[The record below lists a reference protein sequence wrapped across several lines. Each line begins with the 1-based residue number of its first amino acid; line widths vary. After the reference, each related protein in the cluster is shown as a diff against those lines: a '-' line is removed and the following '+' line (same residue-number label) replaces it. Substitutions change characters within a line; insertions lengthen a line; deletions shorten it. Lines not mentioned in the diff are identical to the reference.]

1 MRLDNF
7 DLNLLVAFNVLM
19 EERSVTAAARRMNI
33 TQPAMSA
40 ALKRLRESFQDELLV
55 QNGKKM
61 FPTPHALALAPEVE
75 ATLVRFRSLISTG
88 TVFDPATSKRQFK
101 LVTSD
106 YITTV
111 LLVPLIRTLHE
122 EAPGIRLDLSL
133 PSPESP
139 ELIERGEAD
148 LVISPERFMIGN
160 HPREKI
166 FEERLVVVGCRSNP
180 ALEGSMSVERF
191 LGCGH
196 VSTRIAGRDT
206 FIEEALGKTIG
217 ERRVEVTAQSFIQ
230 VPWLLR
236 NTNRLAVMHERL
248 AKVCADPLSLR
259 IADPDFDL
267 PVMAEMMMYHSTRS
281 KDEGLAWLRRKLIE
295 VARSSS

>member
-19 EERSVTAAARRMNI
+19 EERSVTAAARRLNI

-40 ALKRLRESFQDELLV
+40 ALKRLRNSFQDELLV

-61 FPTPHALALAPEVE
+61 FPTPHALALAPEVD
-75 ATLVRFRSLISTG
+75 ATLIRFRSLIATG
-88 TVFDPATSKRQFK
+88 TVFDPRTSKRQFK
-101 LVTSD
+101 IVTSD
-106 YITTV
+106 FITTV

-122 EAPGIRLDLSL
+122 EAPGIRLDLTL
-133 PSPESP
+133 PTPDTS
-139 ELIERGEAD
+139 ELIERGVAD
-148 LVISPERFMIGN
+148 LTISPEQFMDGD

-166 FEERLVVVGCRSNP
+166 FDERLVVVGCRSNP
-180 ALEGSMSVERF
+180 VLEGRMSLDQF

-196 VSTRIAGRDT
+196 VSVRIAGRDT
-206 FIEEALGKTIG
+206 FIEDALAKVIPD
-217 ERRVEVTAQSFIQ
+217 RRVEVTAQSFIQ

-248 AKVCADPLSLR
+248 ARVCADPLSLR
-259 IADPDFDL
+259 IADTDFDL
-267 PVMAEMMMYHSTRS
+267 PAMREMMMYHSTRS

-295 VARSSS
+295 VAHSS

>member
-19 EERSVTAAARRMNI
+19 EERSVTAAARRLNI

-40 ALKRLRESFQDELLV
+40 ALKRLRDSFQDELLV

-61 FPTPHALALAPEVE
+61 FPTPHALALAPEVD
-75 ATLVRFRSLISTG
+75 ATLVRFRSLIATG
-88 TVFDPATSKRQFK
+88 TVFDPSTSKRQFK

-106 YITTV
+106 FITTV

-122 EAPGIRLDLSL
+122 EAPGIRLDLAL
-133 PSPESP
+133 PTRNSS
-139 ELIERGEAD
+139 ELIERGVVD
-148 LVISPERFMIGN
+148 LVISPEQFMEGN
-160 HPREKI
+160 HPREKV

-180 ALEGSMSVERF
+180 ALEDSMSLERF

-196 VSTRIAGRDT
+196 VSVRLAGRDT
-206 FIEEALGKTIG
+206 FIEDALAKLTP

-248 AKVCADPLSLR
+248 ARVCADPLSLR
-259 IADPDFDL
+259 IAEPDFDL
-267 PVMAEMMMYHSTRS
+267 PVMGEMMMYHATRS

-295 VARSSS
+295 VAQAA

>member
-40 ALKRLRESFQDELLV
+40 ALKRLRDSFQDELLV

-61 FPTPHALALAPEVE
+61 FPTPHALALAPEVD

-148 LVISPERFMIGN
+148 LVISPERFMTGS

-180 ALEGSMSVERF
+180 ALEGSMSVDRF
-191 LGCGH
+191 LACGH

-248 AKVCADPLSLR
+248 AGVCADPLSLR
-259 IADPDFDL
+259 IATPAFDL

-295 VARSSS
+295 VARSTA